1 MITKEAQCKIIT
13 DYLNASGIVNQ
24 SLNDTIMDALDKIE
38 AENTRPVTDRKT
50 EATLRN
56 KFTEEVRDFLSLLG
70 GNFSFKQKSTREFIG
85 NVVDTKDYDV
95 VVFGWLRND
104 NTIEVIK
111 MESIPTNDDPNVG
124 FMWKNPED
132 ETDVITCLSIPN
144 DRIVEVIQKHPE
156 NRKPYHSVKIN
167 LKKSTTLYLNITG
180 GYEKPIGTA
189 HVFLLRGAISSEA
202 KQLSSTVSVTIRE
215 GNGQQVLS

>member
-1 MITKEAQCKIIT
+1 
-13 DYLNASGIVNQ
+13 
-24 SLNDTIMDALDKIE
+24 
-38 AENTRPVTDRKT
+38 
-50 EATLRN
+50 
-56 KFTEEVRDFLSLLG
+56 
-70 GNFSFKQKSTREFIG
+70 
-85 NVVDTKDYDV
+85 
-95 VVFGWLRND
+95 
-104 NTIEVIK
+104 
-111 MESIPTNDDPNVG
+111 MESIPTNEDQNVG

-144 DRIVEVIQKHPE
+144 DRIVEVVQKHPE

-167 LKKSTTLYLNITG
+167 LKKNTTLYLNITG

>member
-1 MITKEAQCKIIT
+1 MK
-13 DYLNASGIVNQ
+13 S
-24 SLNDTIMDALDKIE
+24 ALF
-38 AENTRPVTDRKT
+38 RKDGLGT
-50 EATLRN
+50 AVGR
-56 KFTEEVRDFLSLLG
+56 LS
-70 GNFSFKQKSTREFIG
+70 
-85 NVVDTKDYDV
+85 
-95 VVFGWLRND
+95 
-104 NTIEVIK
+104 
-111 MESIPTNDDPNVG
+111 
-124 FMWKNPED
+124 
-132 ETDVITCLSIPN
+132 
-144 DRIVEVIQKHPE
+144 QKHPE

>member
-1 MITKEAQCKIIT
+1 MKSALFRKDGLGTAVGR
-13 DYLNASGIVNQ
+13 LSASDKLKCDMGG
-24 SLNDTIMDALDKIE
+24 TINEYQL
-38 AENTRPVTDRKT
+38 
-50 EATLRN
+50 
-56 KFTEEVRDFLSLLG
+56 
-70 GNFSFKQKSTREFIG
+70 IG

-95 VVFGWLRND
+95 VVFGWFRND

-111 MESIPTNDDPNVG
+111 MESIPTNEDPNVG

-167 LKKSTTLYLNITG
+167 LKKNTTLYLNITG